1 MCSLTGLYV
10 DNEKDFLMDTATWA
24 ISISGIALLV
34 SVVSVAVTIYRS
46 APSTLLYHEQM
57 AVMRIVASRTM
68 VLWDQLRTIA
78 TAQVSSSTINS
89 YRLSSFQKN
98 ALRLEE
104 ALDKAIGI
112 GLLSKLL
119 GNHEHS
125 FILYVAF
132 VQSLNRIAT
141 LEEPDKQPLKE
152 WTEQHFSMG
161 LVRLV
166 DVLRKFNSS
175 LLPQSVYHSLDE
187 GRLEELT
194 EEAWT
199 YLDKGRP

>member
-57 AVMRIVASRTM
+57 AAMRIVATRTM
-68 VLWDQLRTIA
+68 VLWEQLQKIA
-78 TAQVSSSTINS
+78 IAQVSSSTIDS
-89 YRLSSFQKN
+89 DILSSYQKN

-112 GLLSKLL
+112 DLLSKLM
-119 GNHEHS
+119 GDHKNS
-125 FILYVAF
+125 FILYVVF
-132 VQSLNRIAT
+132 VESLNYIAT
-141 LEEPDKQPLKE
+141 MEKPNKEPLEEGMNL
-152 WTEQHFSMG
+152 HFSMG

-166 DVLRKFNSS
+166 DILRKFDSS
-175 LLPQSVYHSLDE
+175 LLPQSVFHSLGE
-187 GRLEELT
+187 RHLEKLT

-199 YLDKGRP
+199 YMDKGRP

>member
-1 MCSLTGLYV
+1 
-10 DNEKDFLMDTATWA
+10 MDTAIWA

-46 APSTLLYHEQM
+46 TPSTLLYHEQM

-68 VLWDQLRTIA
+68 VLWDQRRTIE
-78 TAQVSSSTINS
+78 TAQVSGITINP
-89 YRLSSFQKN
+89 YMLSSYHKS

-104 ALDKAIGI
+104 VLDKAIGI
-112 GLLSKLL
+112 GLLSKLM
-119 GNHEHS
+119 GTHEQS
-125 FILYVAF
+125 FILF
-132 VQSLNRIAT
+132 VDFLRSLNHIAT
-141 LEEPDKQPLKE
+141 LEGPAKKLLEE
-152 WTEQHFSMG
+152 WLNQHFSMG

-166 DVLRKFNSS
+166 DTLRKFDSS
-175 LLPQSVYHSLDE
+175 LLPQSVYNSLDE
-187 GRLEELT
+187 RRMEKLT